1 MGNLYLLSKCMRK
14 KYLNKSEH
22 FVLYNGGRVV
32 FRRNDFHK
40 DTINEVTSC
49 YKGMETITTILD
61 ACLKHLHKK
70 KKKNQKMQIHETLFF
85 HWRNNVTFQRNVTAS
100 IITVLLPLCVP
111 KILKGNI
118 YR

>member
-14 KYLNKSEH
+14 EYLNKSEH
-22 FVLYNGGRVV
+22 FVLHNGGRVV

-49 YKGMETITTILD
+49 DKGMETITTILD

-70 KKKNQKMQIHETLFF
+70 KIRKCKSMRPCSSTGEITLLFSEISLHQLLLCCYPCVYQK
-85 HWRNNVTFQRNVTAS
+85 
-100 IITVLLPLCVP
+100 
-111 KILKGNI
+111 
-118 YR
+118 Y